1 MKYKMIQS
9 YRLFAA
15 TVGLSTVVM
24 LGGCTQ
30 APAPIVDAGGVI
42 GPTSDRTHGVD
53 MGSGFSSEEIS
64 NMISDPGKYTDQ
76 QRSEL
81 AKKISTIMQKDDGD
95 GNVVY
100 YGFNQ
105 NSLSVLSKVKA
116 NAIAKVLLEYPD
128 QHVRIAGNTDPIG
141 SANYNFSL
149 GQRRATAL
157 EQYLKSQGVSEKQ
170 ICTVSYGSTRSVVD
184 AKIMNGS
191 RCRLLAGKPTATSA
205 CKKAFKSDRR
215 AVVVF
220 GGTCNG

>member
-1 MKYKMIQS
+1 MKYKMIQGCK
-9 YRLFAA
+9 LLAA
-15 TVGLSTVVM
+15 TMSLTGLVM

-42 GPTSDRTHGVD
+42 GPTSDQTHGVD

-64 NMISDPGKYTDQ
+64 NMINDPNRYTDQ
-76 QRSEL
+76 QRNEL
-81 AKKISTIMQKDDGD
+81 AKKISTIMQQDNGN
-95 GNVVY
+95 GNVIY

-105 NSLSVLSKVKA
+105 NSLSVSSKMKA
-116 NAIAKVLLEYPD
+116 KAIAKVLLDYPD

-157 EQYLKSQGVSEKQ
+157 DQYFKSQGVSAKQ

-184 AKIMNGS
+184 AKMMSGS